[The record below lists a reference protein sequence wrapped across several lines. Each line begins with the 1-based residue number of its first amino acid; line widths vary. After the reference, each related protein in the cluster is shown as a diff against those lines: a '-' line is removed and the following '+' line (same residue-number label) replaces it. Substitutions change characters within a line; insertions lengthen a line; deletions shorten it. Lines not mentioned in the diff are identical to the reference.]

1 MFVIV
6 IFITTLEGLNFMI
19 SQLVPKNNPPN
30 FFKKMFGMFNWKSY
44 ITATF
49 NYGEIQ
55 VSPIKS
61 T

>member
-30 FFKKMFGMFNWKSY
+30 FLKKNVWD
-44 ITATF
+44 
-49 NYGEIQ
+49 
-55 VSPIKS
+55 V
-61 T
+61 